1 MGRMFG
7 IILMLCALYVG
18 LTLYTEGTE
27 NAFHGLFSPLES
39 QNTAES
45 PMATGLTGLAQQ
57 GDAPTQTR
65 RQPIYKA
72 IGERVEQDLEYG
84 ARRRG
89 YED

>member
-7 IILMLCALYVG
+7 ILFILCAVYVG

-27 NAFHGLFSPLES
+27 NAFNGLFSPLES
-39 QNTAES
+39 QNNAEA
-45 PMATGLTGLAQQ
+45 PMATGLTGVAQQ
-57 GDAPTQTR
+57 GDMPTQTR
-65 RQPIYKA
+65 RKPIYHA
-72 IGERVEQDLEYG
+72 IGDRVEEDLEYG